1 MSFYDKCR
9 LLISLISRKIYKKW
23 FRVKKLVK
31 LYVKKRTH
39 FSLKFFLR
47 RVFKIVIELRN
58 CIKFLWNP
66 YYIAKILLFTKLFCE
81 DKCQYNVICNF
92 ICLNLSRTLLMNDKN
107 LNRVHR
113 DNFRTLQIVSTKD
126 WYASPP
132 PPNSHVEILTSTVIV
147 LKTGSG
153 RGN

>member
-1 MSFYDKCR
+1 MNIALSPINTR
-9 LLISLISRKIYKKW
+9 L
-23 FRVKKLVK
+23 
-31 LYVKKRTH
+31 
-39 FSLKFFLR
+39 SLKYLGMPGFKILLMLR
-47 RVFKIVIELRN
+47 SEEQIIHLDHINPAGGGKIVIKLRN